1 MLSRLALS
9 MRLETM
15 MQRRGVQPRSVCRQT
30 RLSWAR
36 LALKTRPAR
45 SNQHMLRLSVAGL
58 VLALC
63 ACGTD
68 DLSFGRCGPTT
79 GTVTRIVDGDT
90 IEILFGS
97 EVYKVRYLNVD
108 APEMSGSE
116 SGGPECLAEDA
127 KLLNEQLTFE
137 RTVELEYDTECT
149 DRFDRLLAFVK
160 VDGRMVNEVIVER
173 GFGQVLVIPPNV
185 KYQSEF
191 EMLEARAK
199 ENRAGIWGACQ

>member
-1 MLSRLALS
+1 M
-9 MRLETM
+9 MR
-15 MQRRGVQPRSVCRQT
+15 RF
-30 RLSWAR
+30 
-36 LALKTRPAR
+36 
-45 SNQHMLRLSVAGL
+45 VAGL

-68 DLSFGRCGPTT
+68 DLSLGRCGPMT

-90 IEILFGS
+90 IELLFGS
-97 EVYKVRYLNVD
+97 EIYKIRYLNVD
-108 APEMSGSE
+108 APEMSGGDG
-116 SGGPECLAEDA
+116 GGPECLAEDA

-137 RTVELEYDTECT
+137 RTVELEYDVECT

-160 VDGRMVNEVIVER
+160 VDGRMVNEVIIER

-191 EMLEARAK
+191 EILEARAK
-199 ENRAGIWGACQ
+199 DNRAGVWGACQ